1 LSGEPDG
8 MLAQARPAPARTAAR
23 LVLERLYGEGTTP
36 GFAGPLPLAAF
47 QADAA
52 ARLLALLGARGGALL
67 ADSVGLGKTHVALAV
82 IGDVVRAGAGPA
94 LVVTPAAVR
103 RQWTGPLRRLARD
116 HGIGFALAGEPGADT
131 SAALLWTSHARLSRG
146 DVPALRP
153 GLVVVDEAHAFR
165 NPATRRYRELARLCG
180 GARVLLLTA
189 TPVNNALS
197 DLYAILRLFLGD
209 GDLADLG
216 VADLRAFLG
225 PGRAMSGTGEPALR
239 NALAALTV
247 RRTRRILETH
257 GLESGLRFPVREPPI
272 AVRYDPDE
280 NGGLATWLE
289 RIEGLRMDVYDA
301 ARPAGPGG
309 AGHLVRISLLKRLE
323 SSQAA
328 LSASLERL
336 HAFLRDCVES
346 IPMGLLPCAPVAAG
360 ADPEQILLGR
370 IVHTPLPRHVD
381 PPALAE
387 SARADL
393 AAIAGLRTRLRAA
406 GPDRK
411 LGALLNLLRGPLA
424 GRSALV
430 FTEFADTA
438 LRLHEA
444 LRGHVRTGLVTG
456 RSARLGACPASRRRV
471 IESFAPVSSGAPA
484 GTARRLDVLIATDVL
499 SEGLNLQDCGDVIS
513 YDLPWNPIRLLQR
526 IGRIDR
532 LGSPH
537 SHIRCYNFMPDRG
550 LDAFLGLLGRIR
562 EKLRAVRAAGGFD
575 APALPEAEVV
585 PADLGIFVARLRRA
599 DPSLVPDLERE
610 AEGGFAL
617 EERARAIGRDRAG
630 PDPSGYSVC
639 PPSPSTRPMEYGPA
653 PILAAIPRPAGSRP
667 EWLAVFEQRVAR
679 FLFVCGPDVR
689 EDRPAALR
697 ILADT
702 AERGSA
708 GEPGL
713 GTFDAREAE
722 GAAVAA
728 RRCLEVR
735 TGARTRGPD
744 GAGRAARHL
753 LRQLAHAPGG
763 PTPEMCRR
771 ADAVLDRLRPGLP
784 SGAEAELLSMLD
796 GEGEPGCRCEDL
808 LDRLEALLERAARQK
823 PGAGAPGL
831 GPPRLIGLFRLQP
844 ETHLTLELSPRR

>member
-1 LSGEPDG
+1 
-8 MLAQARPAPARTAAR
+8 MLAHARLAPARTAAR

-52 ARLLALLGARGGALL
+52 ARLLALLGTRGGALL

-94 LVVTPAAVR
+94 LVVTPAALR

-116 HGIGFALAGEPGADT
+116 CGIGFALAAGRGADT
-131 SAALLWTSHARLSRG
+131 SAALLWASHARLSRG

-165 NPATRRYRELARLCG
+165 NPATRRYRELARLCR

-197 DLYAILRLFLGD
+197 DLYAVLRLFLGD

-225 PGRAMSGTGEPALR
+225 PGRAMSGPEPALR

-280 NGGLATWLE
+280 NGGFSTWLE
-289 RIEGLRMDVYDA
+289 QIDGLRLDVYDA
-301 ARPAGPGG
+301 ARPAGPRG

-328 LSASLERL
+328 LSVSLDRL

-346 IPMGLLPCAPVAAG
+346 IPMGLLPCAAVTAG

-370 IVHTPLPRHVD
+370 LVHTPLPGHVD
-381 PPALAE
+381 PVALTE
-387 SARADL
+387 SVRADL
-393 AAIAGLRTRLRAA
+393 AATAGLRTGLRAA

-411 LGALLNLLRGPLA
+411 LAALVNLLRGPLA

-456 RSARLGACPASRRRV
+456 HSARLGACPAARRRV
-471 IESFAPVSSGAPA
+471 IESFAPVSGGAPA
-484 GTARRLDVLIATDVL
+484 GTDRLLDVLIATDVL

-537 SHIRCYNFMPDRG
+537 DRIRCYNFMPDRG
-550 LDAFLGLLGRIR
+550 LDAFLGLLDRIR
-562 EKLRAVRAAGGFD
+562 AKLRAVRAAGGFD
-575 APALPEAEVV
+575 APALPEADIA
-585 PADLGIFVARLRRA
+585 PADLGTFVARLRRS
-599 DPSLVPDLERE
+599 DPSLLSDLERE

-617 EERARAIGRDRAG
+617 EERARAIGRNRAG
-630 PDPSGYSVC
+630 PDPSGA
-639 PPSPSTRPMEYGPA
+639 PTHPTSPSTRPGDGPA
-653 PILAAIPRPAGSRP
+653 PMLSAIPRPAGSRP
-667 EWLAVFEQRVAR
+667 EWLAVFEWRVAR

-689 EDRPAALR
+689 EDRAAALR

-702 AERGSA
+702 AERGGA
-708 GEPGL
+708 AEPGA
-713 GTFDAREAE
+713 GTIDARAAE
-722 GAAVAA
+722 GAAAAA
-728 RRCLEVR
+728 RRYLEAR

-744 GAGRAARHL
+744 AAGRAARHL
-753 LRQLAHAPGG
+753 LRQLARAPGG
-763 PTPEMCRR
+763 PAPETCRR

-784 SGAEAELLSMLD
+784 SGAEAELLSLLD
-796 GEGEPGCRCEDL
+796 GEGEPGGRCEDL
-808 LDRLEALLERAARQK
+808 LDRLEELLEETARQE
-823 PGAGAPGL
+823 PGAGAPGA

-844 ETHLTLELSPRR
+844 DTHLTLEPGPHR